1 MFYKQFP
8 SISQHEN
15 DLKKYFSEMYSTD
28 AILYCGMQEGI
39 QLLYLHIHV

>member
-15 DLKKYFSEMYSTD
+15 DFNKGFSEMYSPN
-28 AILYCGMQEGI
+28 AILYCAIQEII
-39 QLLYLHIHV
+39 QLLYLHIHF